1 MTNINNFDIVKERIF
16 CYYYIVKLCEGDV
29 MKLLVV
35 EDDRNLNKSIC
46 EMLSKFGQVDSSFD
60 GDDALFKIDQDIYDL
75 IILDVM
81 LPNIDGFSILETMR
95 KTTTCP
101 VLMLTA
107 IDSID
112 NKVKGLGLG
121 ADDYMTKPF
130 NRDELIARVSAILR
144 RYNNNFQGLNITFKD
159 MKFDVAH
166 KYVTING
173 EKLNLLGKTYD
184 ILEYLVRNK
193 EIIITR
199 EQLFNRIWGFE
210 SDTIWSV
217 VEVYI
222 SGLRKVL
229 KEYGYSKYL
238 KTLRSVGY
246 MWSEKE

>member
-1 MTNINNFDIVKERIF
+1 
-16 CYYYIVKLCEGDV
+16 

-35 EDDRNLNKSIC
+35 EDDKNLNKSIC
-46 EMLSKFGQVDSSFD
+46 EMLSSFGEIDSSVD
-60 GDDALFKIDQDIYDL
+60 GEEALFKIEQDIYDL
-75 IILDVM
+75 VILDIM
-81 LPNIDGFSILETMR
+81 LPGLDGFQILDKMR
-95 KTTTCP
+95 QTTTCP

-107 IDSID
+107 KDSIED
-112 NKVKGLGLG
+112 KVKGLGLG

-130 NRDELIARVSAILR
+130 YRDELIARVTALLR
-144 RYNNNFQGLNITFKD
+144 RSNNSFQGLNLIFKD
-159 MKFDVAH
+159 MKFDLSH
-166 KYVTING
+166 KIVTI
-173 EKLNLLGKTYD
+173 KGKKIDIIGKSYD

-199 EQLFNRIWGFE
+199 EQLFNRIWGFD

-222 SGLRKVL
+222 SGLRKTL